1 MSEPP
6 ARLFVALELAAETR
20 TAFAQWAAGLGRPEL
35 RPVAVGA
42 LHVTLCFL
50 GDVAAGEVPAIVDTL
65 ASIPLGAVGPREVT
79 RSRWLPPRRPRV
91 LALELSDPDGALSAL
106 QAAVAAAL
114 EPGGWYRAQRRR
126 YLPHLTVARVR
137 ALGERAE
144 PQSPPLAVR
153 PEAVALL
160 RSHLG
165 RGPARYERLAIW
177 PIR

>member
-6 ARLFVALELAAETR
+6 ARLFVALELGAESR
-20 TAFAQWAAGLGRPEL
+20 IASAQWAAGLGRPEL
-35 RPVAVGA
+35 RPVAAGA

-50 GDVAAGEVPAIVDTL
+50 GDVAVGEVPAIVDAL
-65 ASIPLGAVGPREVT
+65 ASSPLGAVGPRDVA
-79 RSRWLPPRRPRV
+79 RVRWLPPRRPRV
-91 LALELSDPDGALSAL
+91 LALELSDPDNALRDL
-106 QAAVAAAL
+106 QAAVAGAL
-114 EPGGWYRAQRRR
+114 EPGGWYRAGRRR

-137 ALGERAE
+137 APVERTRAGV
-144 PQSPPLAVR
+144 PALAVR

-165 RGPARYERLAIW
+165 GGSARYERLAIW